1 MLVAGLEQPQDQ
13 SMLFFCIVVPY
24 VTFSPPERPFPLV
37 NSLSRRVALGTRM
50 IMPQPL
56 LTLNPNP
63 NPKETELRKADRTV
77 ALNR

>member
-13 SMLFFCIVVPY
+13 SMLFFLYCSTLCHI
-24 VTFSPPERPFPLV
+24 LA
-37 NSLSRRVALGTRM
+37 SRASVSTRQQPWRVALGTRM

-63 NPKETELRKADRTV
+63 KETELRKADRTV
-77 ALNR
+77 GLNR